1 MALHDFDAVLDLDP
15 AFDFDAY
22 PDPTTQN
29 DADPNPQHRV
39 GVFM

>member
-1 MALHDFDAVLDLDP
+1 MALHELDAVLDLDP